1 MKPCVAGRGVA
12 GRPQLVIMSLVA
24 VTLASCSNPWLLSVP
39 STSQGALP
47 EVTSERAS
55 IVLMWPSEEG
65 GGYSVNVVAADTH
78 QVQAQLDAGEWTVI
92 DVPAGEVELY
102 FAPGHRQSSRVP
114 RPVPVVLTGEV
125 AAGRVAVVRYAPAEL
140 DVEVLEAGSAHWAQV
155 ANWLTSLRR
164 VDCNRPLAA
173 RYSNE
178 RGAALH
184 AAHAEAR
191 ERFLRMGTSAR
202 GQRTL
207 HAGRQPFPRS
217 PAIATVHYRAGGA
230 VRGVIVEYLPRQS
243 ITVHG
248 QGGAPT
254 QVPMRLVERVDFE

>member
-1 MKPCVAGRGVA
+1 MKPWVAGRGVA
-12 GRPQLVIMSLVA
+12 GRPELVIMSLVA
-24 VTLASCSNPWLLSVP
+24 LTLASCSNPWLLSVP
-39 STSQGALP
+39 STGQGELP
-47 EVTSERAS
+47 EVASDRAS
-55 IVLMWPSEEG
+55 IVLVWPSDEG
-65 GGYSVNVVAADTH
+65 RGYSVNVVAADTH
-78 QVQAQLDAGEWTVI
+78 QVQAQFDAGEWTVI

-102 FAPGHRQSSRVP
+102 FAPGHRESQRVP
-114 RPVPVVLTGEV
+114 RPVPELLTGEV
-125 AAGRVAVVRYAPAEL
+125 AAGRVYVVRYVPAEFEL
-140 DVEVLEAGSAHWAQV
+140 EVLEAGSPHWAH
-155 ANWLTSLRR
+155 AADWLTSLRR

-191 ERFLRMGTSAR
+191 ERFLQMDARGR

-207 HAGRQPFPRS
+207 HPRRQPYPRN

-230 VRGVIVEYLPRQS
+230 VRGFVVEYLPRS

-248 QGGAPT
+248 QDGAPNPI
-254 QVPMRLVERVDFE
+254 PMQLVERVDFD